1 MRSRSRELG
10 KPASALP
17 LNASDITSPWPKA
30 NVPRRCCI
38 KLKVLVAPLAVMLLF
53 IGVSAVAVSL
63 LRSQGEAFREVVG
76 AAFDAATTTSRMS
89 LAVASIHSDII
100 RHLDVIGTRQNT
112 ESLKDLRDTLARRFD
127 RVEAM
132 LQSIETNA
140 PTVDRDLLHDTADFF
155 AVYRIVATRVVQ
167 TTDTNPTLVSTL
179 MAHYSQLD
187 AYLGRMAD
195 QTIRAAKERQQ
206 RTEALVARTVA
217 IITAVVAV
225 TF

>member
-1 MRSRSRELG
+1 MLSRVSIR
-10 KPASALP
+10 
-17 LNASDITSPWPKA
+17 
-30 NVPRRCCI
+30 
-38 KLKVLVAPLAVMLLF
+38 LKVLVAPLTVMLLF

-76 AAFDAATTTSRMS
+76 GAFDAATATSRMA

-112 ESLKDLRDTLARRFD
+112 ESLTELRDSLGRRFD

-140 PTVDRDLLHDTADFF
+140 STVDRDLLHDTADFF
-155 AVYRIVATRVVQ
+155 AVYRTVAMRVTQ
-167 TTDTNPTLVSTL
+167 MSSANPTLVSTL

-187 AYLGRMAD
+187 AYVKGFEASSS
-195 QTIRAAKERQQ
+195 AARDWF
-206 RTEALVARTVA
+206 TEHLSP
-217 IITAVVAV
+217 
-225 TF
+225 